1 MTTESAEPRIDYRKV
16 APQAVQALWTV
27 ERYARGCTLEP
38 TLLELVKL
46 RASMI
51 NGCAYCVDMHSKDAR
66 ALGESEQRLYALSV
80 WREAPFFTPAERAAL
95 AWTEAVTEVSTGHAS
110 DEVYRLAREH
120 FDERQL
126 VDLTMVII
134 AINSWNRL
142 AIAFRAIAGT
152 YEPAKQHS
160 TGSEVSS

>member
-16 APQAVQALWTV
+16 APQAVQALWTL
-27 ERYARGCTLEP
+27 ERYARRCTLEP

-51 NGCAYCVDMHSKDAR
+51 DGCAYCVDMHCKDAR

-80 WREAPFFTPAERAAL
+80 WREAPFFTPAERTAL
-95 AWTEAVTEVSTGHAS
+95 AWTEAVTEVSAGHAS

-134 AINSWNRL
+134 AINGWNRL

-152 YEPAKQHS
+152 YEPAKQRS
-160 TGSEVSS
+160 AG